1 MFNFSTC
8 KSVLSKKSN
17 VAFTL
22 AEVLITLGIVGVV
35 VAMTMPVLVGKYT
48 TKVRVTALKKS
59 YSVLSQALL
68 NAVADYGEPANW
80 SFSDYV
86 YEDEKGDTQSRHYLD
101 LDIITEY
108 MSFAQ
113 DCGHEANGCFGQ
125 KYKMLNWAKE
135 RDFERLPYY
144 RKIVTSDGTA
154 IAMHG
159 YGNAPAGRGE
169 IWVDVNGKKAP
180 NVVGKDMFLF
190 YVKNANIYPYGAQE
204 TGSFEQQ
211 TKNCNRKS
219 SGYSC
224 ALWVLTN
231 ENQDYL
237 H

>member
-1 MFNFSTC
+1 MFKFLNFSGNE
-8 KSVLSKKSN
+8 SKKSYF
-17 VAFTL
+17 AFTL
-22 AEVLITLGIVGVV
+22 AEVLITLGIIGIVA
-35 VAMTMPVLVGKYT
+35 AMTMPILIGKYT

-68 NAVADYGEPANW
+68 RAVADYGDPAGW

-86 YEDEKGDTQSRHYLD
+86 YEDEKGDTQSRHYMD
-101 LDIITEY
+101 LDIITKY
-108 MSFAQ
+108 MTFAQ
-113 DCGHEANGCFGQ
+113 DCGHEAKGCFGQ
-125 KYKMLNWAKE
+125 KYEKLNGSKE
-135 RDFERLPYY
+135 RDFEKLPYY

-159 YGNAPAGRGE
+159 YGSEPAGRGE

-180 NVVGKDMFLF
+180 NVVGEDMFLF
-190 YVKNANIYPYGAQE
+190 YVKDANIYPYGAQA

-211 TKNCNRKS
+211 TKNCNRKDV
-219 SGYSC
+219 GYTC

-237 H
+237 